1 MKAPI
6 MVLTVLAAATA
17 WGAVATWHG
26 AAAPPVQSVTSMAA
40 RDVAPGRALLAQD
53 SAALIARGDS
63 VYHGTLGGAI
73 CATCHGKDAKGVA
86 GMGPDLT
93 DKVWLHGDGGVKFIE
108 TIVRTGVSKPKKSS
122 VAMPP
127 FGGVPLDSAKTVAVA
142 AYIHFL
148 GAPK

>member
-6 MVLTVLAAATA
+6 MILTVLAAASA
-17 WGAVATWHG
+17 WGAAATWHG
-26 AAAPPVQSVTSMAA
+26 AAAAPA
-40 RDVAPGRALLAQD
+40 RLASAPQPERVPGIASLAQD

-63 VYHGTLGGAI
+63 VYHGKLGGAI
-73 CATCHGKDAKGVA
+73 CATCHGQDAKGVA
-86 GMGPDLT
+86 GMGPNLT

-108 TIVRTGVSKPKKSS
+108 TIVRTGVAKPKKSS

-127 FGGVPLDSAKTVAVA
+127 FGGVPLDSAKTVAVT